1 MARLRNFV
9 SKIFLR
15 GFRAV
20 LFRMVPK
27 QERLLIVQQYCFR
40 AVLFRM
46 VPKRKWDI
54 IRHIHCFRAVL
65 FRMVPK
71 L

>member
-9 SKIFLR
+9 AKNSLR

-20 LFRMVPK
+20 LFRMVSK
-27 QERLLIVQQYCFR
+27 LYEKEKNAKASFR

-46 VPKRKWDI
+46 VS
-54 IRHIHCFRAVL
+54 
-65 FRMVPK
+65 K